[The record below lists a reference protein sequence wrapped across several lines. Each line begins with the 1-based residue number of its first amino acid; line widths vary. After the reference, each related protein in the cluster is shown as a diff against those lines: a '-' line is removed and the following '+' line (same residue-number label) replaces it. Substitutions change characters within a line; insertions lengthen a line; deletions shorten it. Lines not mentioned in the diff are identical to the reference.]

1 MEKVQKRIAN
11 GEYTMLKSGCSFE
24 DFKNAVRCGD
34 KLALEEYRMACEF
47 LAIGVVN
54 IINQLNPEYVII
66 GDALAE
72 VESQLMRRVVNN
84 KVKEHI
90 RPVIWEKTQIKM
102 NDLEYNP
109 ILIGAGVVA
118 AQKVFENP
126 FQFIKE

>member
-1 MEKVQKRIAN
+1 
-11 GEYTMLKSGCSFE
+11 
-24 DFKNAVRCGD
+24 
-34 KLALEEYRMACEF
+34 MACEF